1 MSFSTALSGLNAATA
16 DLNVKSN
23 NIANVNTT
31 GFKVSRA
38 EFGDVFAT
46 SAFGTS
52 SKTAIGSGV
61 VLSSVSQQFNQGN
74 LEFTDNSLD
83 LAISGEGFFAMA
95 PTQDSGDITY
105 TRAGAFGIN
114 KDGFVVNSEGS
125 FLRTFPVDANG
136 NISATS
142 MSAAKPLQLP
152 ASQGAPEPTTELKIA
167 TNLPSNGVPI
177 SQASIV
183 TPAVAGSDT
192 LDFAAPTVGDS
203 VTIEGVTFTISDGT
217 GPSVVTNATTVDV
230 QVDLTGGA
238 TAASDAATAFNAAFN
253 LAKAGAAST
262 ALASLSV
269 STTGAQ
275 TTLSDTNA
283 GTASTVSRDVSVATV
298 SGTAPTLVQ
307 DVTGSDAVT
316 AAVAVAINPF
326 DPTTYNN
333 STAATV
339 YDSLGNEH
347 IVTTYYQK
355 VDAAVATPVGT
366 DNQWKMQI
374 YISAND
380 IKQPSTPAPVG
391 IAPNQLV
398 QLGGT
403 AVVQFKNDG
412 TLDTVTPT
420 DPISLAMVSPG
431 TSLSSGAADL
441 TVALNLKG
449 STQNSGSFAVGAL
462 TVNGFPTGRLTGVDV
477 SDDGLI
483 RATYSN
489 GQAVPI
495 GKIALANFANAQALN
510 KIGNTQWK
518 ETTDS
523 GPVIAGE
530 AATGSFG
537 QIQSG
542 ALETSNVDL
551 TKELVGLITAQR
563 NFQANSKAIETN
575 NTITQTIINIR

>member
-31 GFKVSRA
+31 GFKSSRA
-38 EFGDVFAT
+38 EFGDVFAV

-61 VLSSVSQQFNQGN
+61 VLSNVAQQFNQGN

-95 PTQDSGDITY
+95 PTQDSGEITY

-114 KDGFVVNSEGS
+114 KDGYVVNSEGS

-136 NISATS
+136 TISATS

-167 TNLPSNGVPI
+167 TNLPSNANPI
-177 SQASIV
+177 SNTSLAASA
-183 TPAVAGSDT
+183 TSGTGAFDAST
-192 LDFAAPTVGDS
+192 LLADFSIDS
-203 VTIEGVTFTISDGT
+203 VSFEVTDGT
-217 GPSVVTNATTVDV
+217 NPTTVTLSADYSGDLASLVSDLGSALGANYVVTNPSGNNIQISSTQTGTGTTVSVGTFNADADGNTTNSAVTAFPLVTETDGANAIAPSVVD
-230 QVDLTGGA
+230 
-238 TAASDAATAFNAAFN
+238 
-253 LAKAGAAST
+253 
-262 ALASLSV
+262 
-269 STTGAQ
+269 
-275 TTLSDTNA
+275 
-283 GTASTVSRDVSVATV
+283 
-298 SGTAPTLVQ
+298 
-307 DVTGSDAVT
+307 
-316 AAVAVAINPF
+316 INPF
-326 DPTTYNN
+326 NPETYSN
-333 STAATV
+333 STSATI

-355 VDAAVATPVGT
+355 VDAAVASPSGT
-366 DNQWKMQI
+366 DNQWKMQV

-403 AVVQFKNDG
+403 TVVQFSNNG

-420 DPISLAMVSPG
+420 DPVSLAMVSPG
-431 TSLSSGAADL
+431 TALSSGAADL
-441 TVALNLKG
+441 TVALNLNG

-489 GQAVPI
+489 GQAIPI

-510 KIGNTQWK
+510 KIGNTQWQ